1 MNEGAARP
9 RGRGVR
15 HFRTPAGS
23 AFIALAFSAL
33 FLPAS
38 AAAHSYTLGDIA
50 VGHLWSPP
58 FTASAEGLAV
68 YGPIAVL
75 NKEAPAH
82 QIVGVNSTI
91 SGKVR
96 FRSARDGA
104 EQWPPALVLAP
115 GRPLSLAPW
124 GVHIW
129 LSDLNRVPSAGDSF
143 DLTLDFGKSGTL
155 TVKVVVETATGH

>member
-9 RGRGVR
+9 RGRGLR
-15 HFRTPAGS
+15 HFRTLTCVAL
-23 AFIALAFSAL
+23 IALAFSAV

-38 AAAHSYTLGDIA
+38 AGAHSYTLGDIA

-58 FTASAEGLAV
+58 PTASAEGLAV

-75 NKEAPAH
+75 NREAPAH
-82 QIVGVNSTI
+82 QIIAVSSTI
-91 SGKVR
+91 AGKVR
-96 FRSARDGA
+96 FRSARDGT
-104 EQWPPALVLAP
+104 EQWPSTLVLAP

-129 LSDLNRVPSAGDSF
+129 LSDIELAPSAGDSF